1 MEAKASVTDVHST
14 PKKLRTLLADIRKMS
29 PVKAMDHLFYSPKKS
44 ASILYKVIKSAVDNA
59 KATLQ
64 IDAHLLEFK
73 ILKVDQGHALR
84 RYNPGSRG
92 NAKPYRKQFAHIQV
106 VVGVKPGKSVK
117 SVDSVKPVESG
128 KTSETIEDVKPV
140 EKKTLKIAKKP
151 SLKKKIAAPAK

>member
-14 PKKLRTLLADIRKMS
+14 PKKLRVLLTDIKKMS
-29 PVKAMDHLFYSPKKS
+29 PVKAMDLLLYSPKKS
-44 ASILYKVIKSAVDNA
+44 ANILYKVIKSAVDNA

-92 NAKPYRKQFAHIQV
+92 NAKPYRKQFAHISV
-106 VVGVKPGKSVK
+106 VVGVKAGKSVK
-117 SVDSVKPVESG
+117 SVESVKAEG
-128 KTSETIEDVKPV
+128 TIEDVKPI
-140 EKKTLKIAKKP
+140 EKKTLKVAKKASP
-151 SLKKKIAAPAK
+151 KKKAAAASAK

>member
-14 PKKLRTLLADIRKMS
+14 PKKLRILLAHIKKMS

-44 ASILYKVIKSAVDNA
+44 ATILYKVIKSAVDNA

-73 ILKVDQGHALR
+73 LLKVDQGHALR

-92 NAKPYRKQFAHIQV
+92 TSKPYRKQFAHIQV
-106 VVGVKPGKSVK
+106 VVGLKSQPQK
-117 SVDSVKPVESG
+117 I
-128 KTSETIEDVKPV
+128 ET
-140 EKKTLKIAKKP
+140 EKKQEVQEPKKILKVAKKP
-151 SLKKKIAAPAK
+151 VQKKKTAAQTK

>member
-14 PKKLRTLLADIRKMS
+14 PKKLRILLAHIKKMS

-44 ASILYKVIKSAVDNA
+44 ATILYKVIKSAVDNA

-73 ILKVDQGHALR
+73 LLKVDQGHALR

-92 NAKPYRKQFAHIQV
+92 TSKPYRKQFAHIQV
-106 VVGVKPGKSVK
+106 VVGLKSQPQK
-117 SVDSVKPVESG
+117 I
-128 KTSETIEDVKPV
+128 ET
-140 EKKTLKIAKKP
+140 EKKQEVQEPKKILKVAKKP
-151 SLKKKIAAPAK
+151 VQKKKTEAQTK

>member
-14 PKKLRTLLADIRKMS
+14 PKKLRTLLMDVKKMS

-44 ASILYKVIKSAVDNA
+44 ANILYKVIKSAVDNA

-64 IDAHLLEFK
+64 IDANLLEFK

-92 NAKPYRKQFAHIQV
+92 NAKPYRKQFSHISV
-106 VVGVKPGKSVK
+106 VVAPKSQPTVKAVEKPAEKEEVK
-117 SVDSVKPVESG
+117 GVES
-128 KTSETIEDVKPV
+128 TEKPV
-140 EKKTLKIAKKP
+140 EKKTLKVAKKP
-151 SLKKKIAAPAK
+151 SLKKKITASEK

>member
-14 PKKLRTLLADIRKMS
+14 PKKLRTLLMDVKKMS

-44 ASILYKVIKSAVDNA
+44 ANILYKVIKSAVDNA

-64 IDAHLLEFK
+64 IDANLLEFK

-106 VVGVKPGKSVK
+106 VVGVKAGK
-117 SVDSVKPVESG
+117 SVKPVESV
-128 KTSETIEDVKPV
+128 KSVKTIEDVKPI
-140 EKKTLKIAKKP
+140 EKKTLKVAKKP
-151 SLKKKIAAPAK
+151 SLKKKTTASAK

>member
-14 PKKLRTLLADIRKMS
+14 PKKLRILLAHIKKMS

-44 ASILYKVIKSAVDNA
+44 ATILYKVIKSAVDNA

-73 ILKVDQGHALR
+73 LLKVDQGHALR

-92 NAKPYRKQFAHIQV
+92 TSKPYRKQFAHIQV
-106 VVGVKPGKSVK
+106 VVGLKSQPK
-117 SVDSVKPVESG
+117 KI
-128 KTSETIEDVKPV
+128 ET
-140 EKKTLKIAKKP
+140 EKKQEVQEPKKILKVAKKP
-151 SLKKKIAAPAK
+151 VQKKKTAAQTK

>member
-14 PKKLRTLLADIRKMS
+14 PKKLRTLVMGLKKMS
-29 PVKAMDHLFYSPKKS
+29 PVKAMDHLLYSPKKS
-44 ASILYKVIKSAVDNA
+44 ANILYKVIKSAVDNA

-64 IDAHLLEFK
+64 IDANLLEFK

-106 VVGVKPGKSVK
+106 VVGVKSVK
-117 SVDSVKPVESG
+117 SAKLVEPVKPA
-128 KTSETIEDVKPV
+128 ETIEDVKPV
-140 EKKTLKIAKKP
+140 EKKTLKVAKKP

>member
-14 PKKLRTLLADIRKMS
+14 PKKLRTLLMDVKKMS

-44 ASILYKVIKSAVDNA
+44 AKILYKVIKSAVDNA

-64 IDAHLLEFK
+64 IDANLLEFK

-92 NAKPYRKQFAHIQV
+92 NAKPYRKQFSHIDV
-106 VVGVKPGKSVK
+106 VVAVK
-117 SVDSVKPVESG
+117 SPTIKKEAAKIEAKPVEG
-128 KTSETIEDVKPV
+128 TEKPV
-140 EKKTLKIAKKP
+140 EKKILKVAKKP
-151 SLKKKIAAPAK
+151 SLKKKTTASAK

>member
-14 PKKLRTLLADIRKMS
+14 PKKLRTLLEDVKKMS
-29 PVKAMDHLFYSPKKS
+29 PVKAMDHLMYSPKKS
-44 ASILYKVIKSAVDNA
+44 ANILYKVIKSAVDNA

-92 NAKPYRKQFAHIQV
+92 NAKPYRKQFAHINV
-106 VVGVKPGKSVK
+106 VVGLKAQPAKKGLEQKENVKPIKSI
-117 SVDSVKPVESG
+117 
-128 KTSETIEDVKPV
+128 SETS
-140 EKKTLKIAKKP
+140 EKKTLKVAKKP
-151 SLKKKIAAPAK
+151 SLKEKEAAPAK

>member
-14 PKKLRTLLADIRKMS
+14 PKKLRTLLTDIKKMS
-29 PVKAMDHLFYSPKKS
+29 PVKAMDLLLYSPKKS
-44 ASILYKVIKSAVDNA
+44 ANILYKVIKSAVDNA

-73 ILKVDQGHALR
+73 LLKVDQGHSLR

-106 VVGVKPGKSVK
+106 VVGVKTGNQLKSVK
-117 SVDSVKPVESG
+117 SVESVKQAG
-128 KTSETIEDVKPV
+128 IIEDVKPV
-140 EKKTLKIAKKP
+140 EKKTLKVAKKP
-151 SLKKKIAAPAK
+151 VQKKKVAAQTK

>member
-14 PKKLRTLLADIRKMS
+14 PKKLRILLEDVKKMT
-29 PVKAMDHLFYSPKKS
+29 PVKAMDVLLYSPKKS
-44 ASILYKVIKSAVDNA
+44 ANILYKVIKSAVDNA

-92 NAKPYRKQFAHIQV
+92 NAKPYRKQFSHISV
-106 VVGVKPGKSVK
+106 VVGLKDNKKDIKPVKSVESVK
-117 SVDSVKPVESG
+117 SVEA
-128 KTSETIEDVKPV
+128 V
-140 EKKTLKIAKKP
+140 EKKSLKIAKKP
-151 SLKKKIAAPAK
+151 SLKKKITASVK

>member
-14 PKKLRTLLADIRKMS
+14 PKKLRTLLTDIKKMS

-44 ASILYKVIKSAVDNA
+44 ANILYKVIKSAVDNA

-64 IDAHLLEFK
+64 IDSHLLEFK
-73 ILKVDQGHALR
+73 LLKVDQGHALR

-106 VVGVKPGKSVK
+106 VVGIKSSDIKKGTDKKEVVKADKDASAPK
-117 SVDSVKPVESG
+117 
-128 KTSETIEDVKPV
+128 
-140 EKKTLKIAKKP
+140 EKKTLTIAKKP
-151 SLKKKIAAPAK
+151 SLKKKIMAPAK